1 MMRFHTRIEGVRYPI
16 TSLLSISGDDVE
28 VVLSE
33 RFIEEAGIPR
43 SLVLERAINQMDFE
57 LSDQEVLSM
66 AEDNGGRSVLFRS
79 VADAPEMADALRSSL
94 GLAPRGDGTIPLFAK
109 KG

>member
-1 MMRFHTRIEGVRYPI
+1 MIRFHTRIEGVRYPI
-16 TSLLSISGDDVE
+16 TSLLSIIGKDVE

-43 SLVLERAINQMDFE
+43 PLVQERTINEMDFG
-57 LSDQEVLSM
+57 LTVSEVLSM
-66 AEDNGGRSVLFRS
+66 GEHDGGRSALFRS
-79 VADAPEMADALRSSL
+79 VAEAPEMADALRSSL
-94 GLAPRGDGTIPLFAK
+94 GLADRGDGTYPLFAK

>member
-1 MMRFHTRIEGVRYPI
+1 MMQFHTRIEGVRYPI
-16 TSLLSISGDDVE
+16 TSLLSIRGNDVE

-43 SLVLERAINQMDFE
+43 SLVLERSINEMDFK
-57 LSDQEVLSM
+57 LTDQEVFSM
-66 AEDNGGRSVLFRS
+66 AENNGGRSVLFYT
-79 VADAPEMADALRSSL
+79 VAEAPEMADALRSSL
-94 GLAPRGDGTIPLFAK
+94 GLSPRGDGTIPLFAK

>member
-16 TSLLSISGDDVE
+16 TSLLSIRGNDVE

-43 SLVLERAINQMDFE
+43 SLVLERSINEMDFK
-57 LSDQEVLSM
+57 LTDQEVLSM
-66 AEDNGGRSVLFRS
+66 AEITEGRSALFQTVS
-79 VADAPEMADALRSSL
+79 KAPEMADALRSSL

>member
-16 TSLLSISGDDVE
+16 TSLLSIRGHDVE

-43 SLVLERAINQMDFE
+43 SLVLERSINEMDFK
-57 LSDQEVLSM
+57 LTDQEVLSM
-66 AEDNGGRSVLFRS
+66 AENNGGRSVLFQTVS
-79 VADAPEMADALRSSL
+79 DAPEMADALRSSL